1 MEDVANIEKYLKD
14 KGEIKM
20 KKNLK
25 VTPGIFPMPVLMI
38 GTYNEDGSVD
48 VMNAAWGMAQSIN
61 ELKLCLTES
70 HKTVKNMKR
79 TGYCTVALATK
90 DYMAESD
97 YLGLV
102 SGNTV
107 KDKFE
112 KSGLHAKKSENV
124 DAPVI
129 EEYPICMECKVK
141 GFEDDGT
148 LVEVVNVL
156 AEEKYLNE
164 NGTLKLDEMGII
176 SYDPYGHGYYVVG
189 NKVGQAFSEGKKL
202 V

>member
-1 MEDVANIEKYLKD
+1 
-14 KGEIKM
+14 M
-20 KKNLK
+20 KKDLK

-48 VMNAAWGMAQSIN
+48 VMNAAWGMAQSMQH
-61 ELKLCLTES
+61 LKLCLTES

-90 DYMAESD
+90 DYVQESD
-97 YLGLV
+97 YLGMV

-107 KDKFE
+107 TNKFE
-112 KSGLHAKKSENV
+112 KSGLHATKSSLI
-124 DAPVI
+124 DAPII
-129 EEYPICMECKVK
+129 EEYPICMECKVV

-148 LVEVVNVL
+148 LVEVVNVS

-164 NGTLKLDEMGII
+164 DGTLKLDEMGII
-176 SYDPYGHGYYVVG
+176 SYDPYGHGYYQVG
-189 NKVGQAFSEGKKL
+189 PKVGQAFSDGKSL
-202 V
+202 M

>member
-1 MEDVANIEKYLKD
+1 
-14 KGEIKM
+14 M
-20 KKNLK
+20 KKELK

-48 VMNAAWGMAQSIN
+48 VMNAAWGMAQSMN

-79 TGYCTVALATK
+79 TGYCTVALGTK
-90 DYMAESD
+90 DLIKESD
-97 YLGLV
+97 YLGMV

-107 KDKFE
+107 PDKFE
-112 KSGLHAKKSENV
+112 KSGLHAKKSDKI
-124 DAPVI
+124 DAPII

-141 GFEDDGT
+141 GFEEDGT

-156 AEEKYLNE
+156 ADEKYLNE
-164 NGTLKLDEMGII
+164 DGTIQLDKVGII

-189 NKVGQAFSEGKKL
+189 DKVGQAFSDGKQLMK
-202 V
+202 